1 MTRVTKT
8 INNGQAER
16 MFINKQKLTRGG
28 RVMTYKVSNVID
40 GDTFEVLPPWK
51 WRDQSGIRVRPTGYS
66 TPEEGIVGYQR
77 AKDKLTTL
85 ILEKEVELKNQVDID
100 YDRLACDVYFD
111 GKNLADYF
119 PEYKE

>member
-1 MTRVTKT
+1 M
-8 INNGQAER
+8 A
-16 MFINKQKLTRGG
+16 F
-28 RVMTYKVSNVID
+28 KVVNVID
-40 GDTFEVLPPWK
+40 GDTFEVWPPWK
-51 WRDQSGIRVRPTGYS
+51 WRDQSGIRVRPTGYN
-66 TPEEGIVGYQR
+66 TPEERQQGYQR

-100 YDRLACDVYFD
+100 YDRLVCDVYFD